1 MKNNKLKKVCVF
13 TCCGIGDFIWAT
25 SAISLIKNYDANINL
40 TLITFDSYKSIIDD
54 KLKID
59 NVLFTSY
66 KYFFHS
72 NKLIRYVYKFYWLL
86 KLFFYLHKVDMLICL
101 DTHTLFTKFAK
112 YIYRIK
118 EIVGANTLKF
128 GYNTPNKDAAYYTK
142 QIVMPRDGDR
152 NHCMMRYQQIIRTIF
167 QNYNLSIPI
176 LPNTDNL
183 SDKIKEKFLAN
194 TNRYKIALCT
204 IGTSLRR
211 TLPIDYTIKLFK
223 ELEQIKDTT
232 FFIVG
237 NTDKQKKEADYLKI
251 KFPDMD
257 IKNVCCKTTLLELK
271 ELLKNM
277 DLLISVDT
285 GVVHLAAVNNIPTI
299 TFYSIA
305 LPEHS
310 GAISHNFNGICSL
323 QKCVPCFY
331 NAEIN
336 RQVCKNPKCITDVNI
351 EDILKGI
358 KKILSYKK

>member
-1 MKNNKLKKVCVF
+1 MKDKKICVF

-25 SAISLIKNYDANINL
+25 SAIFLIKNYDANINL
-40 TLITFDSYKSIIDD
+40 MLITFDSYKSIIDD

-128 GYNTPNKDAAYYTK
+128 GYNTPNKDAVYYTK
-142 QIVMPRDGDR
+142 QIIMPRDGDR
-152 NHCMMRYQQIIRTIF
+152 NHCMLRYQQIIRTIF
-167 QNYNLSIPI
+167 PNYNLSIPI
-176 LPNTDNL
+176 IPNTDNL

-223 ELEQIKDTT
+223 ELAQIKDVT

-237 NTDKQKKEADYLKI
+237 NTDKQKKEAEYLKI

-257 IKNVCCKTTLLELK
+257 IKNICCKTSLLELK
-271 ELLKNM
+271 EFLKNM

-285 GVVHLAAVNNIPTI
+285 GVVHLAATNNISTI
-299 TFYSIA
+299 SFYGISLPEQAIPISHKARTFYSK
-305 LPEHS
+305 LS
-310 GAISHNFNGICSL
+310 
-323 QKCVPCFY
+323 CVPCFC

-336 RQVCKNPKCITDVNI
+336 KQVCESPQCITNIDVKLI
-351 EDILKGI
+351 VEEV
-358 KKILSYKK
+358 KKILE